1 MVVFV
6 VVAVDGVALL
16 SVFSF
21 VVVVAVVDVVR
32 GLGVVDVVRGGDRL
46 VVVVVVVAVDVDP
59 AVDRT
64 VDRIGFTS

>member
-6 VVAVDGVALL
+6 VVAVDGVAFL

-46 VVVVVVVAVDVDP
+46 VVVVVVVAIDVDP
-59 AVDRT
+59 GVART